1 MYKRF
6 IDQLEKWY
14 YQYLEL
20 MGFTPD
26 DKKMTQ
32 RMLALETEII
42 LDRLSENV
50 KKGYLEDAVGIVGDV
65 IDFQMELAYYIQLAA
80 GVENYELLIDTIK
93 DAWKE
98 SDLI

>member
-20 MGFTPD
+20 MGYIPD
-26 DKKMTQ
+26 DKCMTQ

-42 LDRLSENV
+42 SDRLSENV
-50 KKGYLEDAVGIVGDV
+50 KKGFADDAVVLVGDV

-80 GVENYELLIDTIK
+80 GVEDYEKLIDTIK

-98 SDLI
+98 LI